1 MGAQECHA
9 ILHIGKGGKSMN
21 YKRRIIE
28 LLDKI
33 EEDDIIFLK
42 QIYTIIKRHIEKRK
56 SH

>member
-1 MGAQECHA
+1 
-9 ILHIGKGGKSMN
+9 MN